1 MLRNWN
7 GIQQVFTGIFV
18 PFSGEFQTVVE
29 EGEVDTYVVAF
40 LLFPRKVIV
49 YESRNGR
56 TGDGCVTKAISHVV
70 TCHYSLIHVFT
81 DVFVTEFTIAGAY
94 LEHVDNVSVE
104 GEKSF
109 LVKTPS

>member
-7 GIQQVFTGIFV
+7 GIQQVFTGILV

-40 LLFPRKVIV
+40 LLFPRKV
-49 YESRNGR
+49 
-56 TGDGCVTKAISHVV
+56 ISHVV